1 MNPDQFKKLLIANQ
15 KQIKR
20 FVSNI
25 APDLMGDAAVN
36 HFKENFDKEG
46 FVDETLKPWKEVKR
60 RQEESSWYEFD
71 ANKPPKYRST
81 KRGKDKILKDTNQ
94 LQDSIEYEAKQ
105 HKVIIHSDIPY
116 AAVHNYGQKAK
127 IFGKKSF
134 KMPKR
139 QFIGHSK
146 QLDKKIIKML
156 TYEIGKILK

>member
-1 MNPDQFKKLLIANQ
+1 MDPNQFKKLLIANQ
-15 KQIKR
+15 NQIKR
-20 FVSNI
+20 FVNNI
-25 APDLMGDAAVN
+25 APDLIGDAAVN

-60 RQEESSWYEFD
+60 REEGSTWYEFD

-81 KRGKDKILKDTNQ
+81 KRGNDKILKDTNQ

-105 HKVIIHSDIPY
+105 HKVIIYSELPY

-139 QFIGHSK
+139 QFIGSSR

-156 TYEIGKILK
+156 TSEIDKIIK